1 MKKLL
6 FFLGILA
13 TGLVMGQNTEVHLGA
28 DIWPPFT
35 DVKENKSILTV
46 LVQEALYRR
55 DINSDIEF
63 DDWHEVLN
71 RIDAGE
77 LDGSPALW
85 ESPERKEK
93 YFFSR
98 PYLYSQLVLVG
109 RKGSDVSG
117 TSFTELEG
125 KRIGVVQD
133 YAYGDFEGRDKVQ
146 LINGEGNQK
155 NLEKL
160 LSDEIDY
167 MLVDA
172 LIIQYMLKYQ
182 LNDVTAHLAIGQK
195 PLLVKPL
202 HLGIRKDVENAEAI
216 LKEFDEEIA
225 EMIADGTFNDILELN
240 WVQADIDGDGVVELV
255 LGGDLAGT
263 TAPQNIYGLMMD
275 ESFRAKNGPKQ
286 YYVDGKMYE
295 SWDDIPKSYKLDL
308 PENNMPTE
316 EDAKVKLKF

>member
-1 MKKLL
+1 M
-6 FFLGILA
+6 
-13 TGLVMGQNTEVHLGA
+13 
-28 DIWPPFT
+28 
-35 DVKENKSILTV
+35 
-46 LVQEALYRR
+46 
-55 DINSDIEF
+55 
-63 DDWHEVLN
+63 
-71 RIDAGE
+71 
-77 LDGSPALW
+77 
-85 ESPERKEK
+85 
-93 YFFSR
+93 
-98 PYLYSQLVLVG
+98 
-109 RKGSDVSG
+109 
-117 TSFTELEG
+117 
-125 KRIGVVQD
+125 
-133 YAYGDFEGRDKVQ
+133 
-146 LINGEGNQK
+146 
-155 NLEKL
+155 EKL

-195 PLLVKPL
+195 PLLVKSL
-202 HLGIRKDVENAEAI
+202 HLGLRKDVENAEGI

-263 TAPQNIYGLMMD
+263 SAPDNIYGLMMD
-275 ESFRAKNGPKQ
+275 ESYRSKNGPKQ

-308 PENNMPTE
+308 PQNNMPTE

>member
-6 FFLGILA
+6 LFLCLLTLNQA
-13 TGLVMGQNTEVHLGA
+13 FSQNTELNLGA

-55 DINSDIEF
+55 DINSNIEF
-63 DDWHEVLN
+63 DKWKDVVMN
-71 RIDAGE
+71 IDAGK

-85 ESPERKEK
+85 ESPERMEK
-93 YFFSR
+93 YFFSK

-109 RKGSDVSG
+109 RKGSDVSA
-117 TSFTELEG
+117 TSFNDLEG
-125 KRIGVVQD
+125 KKIGVVQD
-133 YAYGDFEGRDKVQ
+133 YAYGEFEGKGKVE
-146 LINGEGNQK
+146 LVNGKGNQN

-160 LSDEIDY
+160 LSEEIDY

-195 PLLVKPL
+195 PLMTKSL
-202 HLGIRKDVENAEAI
+202 HLGLRKDVENAELI

-225 EMIADGTFNDILELN
+225 EMMADGTFNEILELN

-263 TAPQNIYGLMMD
+263 SAPQNIYGLMMD
-275 ESFRAKNGPKQ
+275 DTFREKNGPKQ
-286 YYVDGKMYE
+286 YYIDGKMYE

-308 PENNMPTE
+308 PKDNIPTE